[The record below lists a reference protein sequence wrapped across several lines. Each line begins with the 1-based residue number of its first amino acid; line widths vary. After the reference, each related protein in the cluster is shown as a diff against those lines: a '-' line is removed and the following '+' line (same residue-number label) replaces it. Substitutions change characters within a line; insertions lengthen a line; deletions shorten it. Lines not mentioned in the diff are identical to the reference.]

1 MHLNREK
8 LLSLWDLEDM
18 PECDAGMQLV
28 EAFLVSCGEAVD
40 RFGEEGPEDRL
51 AQITASYMALVDHG
65 NLCDDCNEAEVSEPI
80 EANERPEEDKLS
92 PVDETSSDYKA
103 GFQAGLNLESLDD
116 SKSAVWQRGWADAEE

>member
-1 MHLNREK
+1 MRLNREK

-18 PECDAGMQLV
+18 PACDADMQLV

-103 GFQAGLNLESLDD
+103 GFQAGLNLEPLDD